1 MATIKFDFA
10 RRTVDE
16 KLMLSQA
23 AITGCTNN
31 PHLPDANPPKAVELA
46 ARRYRLAVA
55 RANVVSARAALAAV
69 ISEKDDAE
77 DAVDEG
83 YSDLGNYVQDETG
96 GDATKILITTYAVA
110 SDNTAPI
117 ALVAPDHFVVTI
129 GNEDGEINVDWD
141 NVPGARG
148 YETEYTTYL
157 TGATG
162 WGNRKFSTPSKQDIR
177 NLTSGTKYLVRV
189 RALGTFGEG
198 PWTAAVQRR
207 APSGECPISS
217 LLFLL

>member
-16 KLMLSQA
+16 KLTLSQA
-23 AITGCTNN
+23 VITGCTSNVN
-31 PHLPDANPPKAVELA
+31 LPDANPPKAVELA
-46 ARRYRLAVA
+46 TRRYRLAVA
-55 RANVVSARAALAAV
+55 RANVVSAKSALAAAV
-69 ISEKDDAE
+69 SEQDDAE

-96 GDATKILITTYAVA
+96 GDATKILTTTYAVA

-117 ALVAPDHFVVTI
+117 TLVAPDHFVVTI
-129 GNEDGEINVDWD
+129 GDEDGEFNVDWD

-148 YETEYTTYL
+148 YETEYTTDL

-162 WGNRKFSTPSKQDIR
+162 WGNRKFSTPSEQDIK
-177 NLTSGTKYLVRV
+177 NLTSGTKFLVRV
-189 RALGTFGEG
+189 RAVGASGEG
-198 PWTAAVQRR
+198 PWTSVVQRR
-207 APSGECPISS
+207 AP
-217 LLFLL
+217 